1 MMPAA
6 AARLAWRLR
15 PPVLAL
21 GGGGARGFAHI
32 GALLALERWGLAPHA
47 IVGTSMGSVVGAM
60 YLALGSAEAVAE
72 RWRTARRRGMVPS
85 VRPIGPAADA
95 AATEHP
101 LLQVARRIRDRVV
114 ISLAVNRA
122 TMLDG
127 QTLERAIEFLVPD
140 VDIEDLPR
148 PFVAVATDLET
159 GAEVRLAEG
168 PLRTALLASSSI
180 PGLFPAVDIGGRP
193 LVDGAVVSE
202 VPIAAGRTLGRRVVA
217 ILVEMELPSLS
228 SSGIALDTMM
238 RTQMMT
244 GRLLVRHQLDG
255 ASTVLHPQ
263 VGCAT
268 WSDWDRMDEL
278 VDAGRRAVENWLG
291 APKQEPASPPAA
303 ETAAGTEADTPQ
315 PGGVDAGAELGP
327 QNSP

>member
-1 MMPAA
+1 MIPAA

-32 GALLALERWGLAPHA
+32 GVLLALDDWGLTPHA
-47 IVGTSMGSVVGAM
+47 IVGTSMGSVVGGM

-72 RWRTARRRGMVPS
+72 RWRTACNKGLVPS
-85 VRPIGPAADA
+85 VRPMGPAAEA

-101 LLQVARRIRDRVV
+101 LLQAARRIRDRVV

-127 QTLERAIEFLVPD
+127 ETLVRAIEFLVPD
-140 VDIEDLPR
+140 IDIGDLPK

-168 PLRTALLASSSI
+168 SLRTAMVASSSI
-180 PGLFPAVDIGGRP
+180 PGLFPSVEVNGRP

-202 VPIAAGRTLGRRVVA
+202 VPIPAGRALGRRVVA
-217 ILVEMELPSLS
+217 VPVEMELPPLS
-228 SSGIALDTMM
+228 QSGIALDTMM

-244 GRLLVRHQLDG
+244 SSLLVRQQLHE
-255 ASTVLHPQ
+255 ASTVVRPS

-268 WSDWDRMDEL
+268 WSEWQRMDDL
-278 VDAGRRAVENWLG
+278 VEAGRRAVEDWLG
-291 APKQEPASPPAA
+291 TPDRKPAGPPVAA
-303 ETAAGTEADTPQ
+303 QG
-315 PGGVDAGAELGP
+315 AGAETPPTDGSDAAIETEPWL
-327 QNSP
+327 SP

>member
-1 MMPAA
+1 MIAPA

-32 GALLALERWGLAPHA
+32 GVLLALEQWGLKPHA
-47 IVGTSMGSVVGAM
+47 IVGTSMGSVVGGM
-60 YLALGSAEAVAE
+60 FLALGSAEAVAE
-72 RWRTARRRGMVPS
+72 RWRSARGKGLVPS
-85 VRPIGPAADA
+85 VRPMSPGAEA

-101 LLQVARRIRDRVV
+101 LLQAARRIRNRVV

-140 VDIEDLPR
+140 IDIEDLPK

-168 PLRTALLASSSI
+168 SLRTAMLASSSI
-180 PGLFPAVDIGGRP
+180 PGLFPAVAIGGRP

-202 VPIAAGRTLGRRVVA
+202 VPVPAGRSLGRRVVA
-217 ILVEMELPSLS
+217 VPVEMELPPLS
-228 SSGIALDTMM
+228 VSGIALDTLM

-244 GRLLVRHQLDG
+244 SRLLVRQQLRE
-255 ASTVLHPQ
+255 ASTVLRPR

-268 WSDWDRMDEL
+268 WSDWARMDVL
-278 VDAGRRAVENWLG
+278 VEAGRRAVEGWLG
-291 APKQEPASPPAA
+291 APGDEPTASPAA
-303 ETAAGTEADTPQ
+303 T
-315 PGGVDAGAELGP
+315 GAEAPRRKVSDAAAKPRARQSL
-327 QNSP
+327 